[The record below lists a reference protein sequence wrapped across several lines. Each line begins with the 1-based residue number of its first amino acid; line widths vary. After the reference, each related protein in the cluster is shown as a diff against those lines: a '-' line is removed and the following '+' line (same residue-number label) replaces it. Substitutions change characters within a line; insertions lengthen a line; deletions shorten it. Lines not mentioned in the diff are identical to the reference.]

1 MITMDVIALAIK
13 SMALFVPLT
22 LLRSATSQIVGITSL
37 MQENNAMEETLY
49 QEMDVQ
55 IFARMKFNARMGQ

>member
-13 SMALFVPLT
+13 SMGLFVLLT